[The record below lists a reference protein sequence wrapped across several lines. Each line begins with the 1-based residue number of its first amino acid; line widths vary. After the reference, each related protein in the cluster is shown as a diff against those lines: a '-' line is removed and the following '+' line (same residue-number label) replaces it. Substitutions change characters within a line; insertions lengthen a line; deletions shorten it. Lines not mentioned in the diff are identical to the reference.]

1 LIEVENFQRYNAMK
15 IHKTKRVYMMYAV
28 LLRIIKQKRSLLRAV
43 AEGINFGSPV
53 ETQNTRE

>member
-1 LIEVENFQRYNAMK
+1 
-15 IHKTKRVYMMYAV
+15 MMSAV
-28 LLRIIKQKRSLLRAV
+28 LLRIIKQTRSLLRAL